1 MKLNIRKLGT
11 SAIAVM
17 IAASL
22 CACSNEKTSEA
33 LPDVSADTSTGTTT
47 TASQTTSA
55 TKVATESTERTK
67 MTTSKPE
74 EIKEEPKSVY
84 SDEEIENVV
93 DVNVEMIAEREL
105 KIVREDKEYHAFTA
119 MSALFTTYG
128 VNFREG
134 ELAEGNL
141 YPYNLINGTYGIYPF
156 LDVGYLP
163 QHIVVG
169 EYSLPTW
176 GYATGYSPTNISG
189 TYFDELCRLLDD
201 GNASMIWVTEEL
213 VESELEFKYNENSVQ
228 IPNYKSPEVVVL
240 VGYSDTGV
248 KVWSPL
254 KEDYVVYDRER
265 FEQRFEELGMM
276 SVMLKKAED

>member
-1 MKLNIRKLGT
+1 MKLNIRKI
-11 SAIAVM
+11 SSFAAAVM
-17 IAASL
+17 MAALL

-33 LPDVSADTSTGTTT
+33 LPDTPADTAGSTSS

-55 TKVATESTERTK
+55 TKVTTESTEQTK
-67 MTTSKPE
+67 MTTTKPE
-74 EIKEEPKSVY
+74 ETTEKPKSVY

-105 KIVREDKEYHAFTA
+105 EIVRESKEYSAFSA
-119 MSALFTTYG
+119 LSALFTTYG
-128 VNFREG
+128 VSFREG
-134 ELAEGNL
+134 KLKESNMSPITYIEG
-141 YPYNLINGTYGIYPF
+141 TFGIYPF

-163 QHIVVG
+163 QDLVVG
-169 EYSLPTW
+169 ESYLPVW
-176 GYATGYSPTNISG
+176 GDATGYSPTNISG
-189 TYFDELCRLLDD
+189 AYFDELCLLLDD

-213 VESELEFKYNENSVQ
+213 VESKLKFIYNENNVQ

-254 KEDYVVYDRER
+254 KEDYVVYDREI
-265 FEQRFEELGMM
+265 FEQRYEALGAMA
-276 SVMLKKAED
+276 VMLKKAE

>member
-1 MKLNIRKLGT
+1 MKLNIRKI
-11 SAIAVM
+11 SSFAAAVM
-17 IAASL
+17 MAASL

-33 LPDVSADTSTGTTT
+33 LPDTPADTAGSTSS

-55 TKVATESTERTK
+55 TSVATERTERTK
-67 MTTSKPE
+67 TTTSKPE

-105 KIVREDKEYHAFTA
+105 EIVREEKECHAFTA

-134 ELAEGNL
+134 ELEEMNMFPYNYIEGTVGL
-141 YPYNLINGTYGIYPF
+141 YPIW
-156 LDVGYLP
+156 DWGYLP
-163 QHIVVG
+163 RHIVVG
-169 EYSLPTW
+169 EDYLPVW
-176 GYATGYSPTNISG
+176 GDATGYSPTNISG
-189 TYFDELCRLLDD
+189 AFFDMLCWELDD

-213 VESELEFKYNENSVQ
+213 AESELEFGYDDNELL
-228 IPNYKSPEVVVL
+228 PYYKSPEVVVL

-254 KEDYVVYDRER
+254 KEDYVVYDREI
-265 FEQRFEELGMM
+265 FEQRYEELGMM
-276 SVMLKKAED
+276 SVMLKKAE